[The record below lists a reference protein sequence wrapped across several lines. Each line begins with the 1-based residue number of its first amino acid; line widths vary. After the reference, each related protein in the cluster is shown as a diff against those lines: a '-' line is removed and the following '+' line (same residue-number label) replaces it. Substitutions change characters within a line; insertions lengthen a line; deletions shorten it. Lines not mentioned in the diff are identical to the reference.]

1 MAAFRSALAD
11 RTCHSYDVNT
21 VALAAV
27 GSVVADYMF
36 GCFDTFFVAGSLAV
50 VGMVVAVAGIVAAA
64 GSLDTAAA
72 AVVDSTDL
80 GTDDV
85 VAVAVFVQICCV
97 DLHPC
102 NFVFLAHAY
111 K

>member
-1 MAAFRSALAD
+1 M
-11 RTCHSYDVNT
+11 NT

-27 GSVVADYMF
+27 GSVVADCMI
-36 GCFDTFFVAGSLAV
+36 GCFETFFVAGSLAA
-50 VGMVVAVAGIVAAA
+50 VGTVVAVAGIVAAA

-72 AVVDSTDL
+72 AADAVVDSTDL

-85 VAVAVFVQICCV
+85 VAVAVFVLICCV